1 MSKMATKGTKKTE
14 RLDVSADVTFMLPQN
29 DPMSTTNHGMD
40 NNDLHLWL
48 SQSQPAASQ
57 PTVSLD
63 ESTVSDL
70 STSAASVQTNVREIQ
85 QIIKQNN
92 NYLIKQND
100 VLFKLVNDISVHVAE
115 ISDKIDTMEKKFCA
129 ISTTV
134 KNNKDVIGE
143 VQRIVERLQKTTSEI
158 KKRPANNKSEQIE
171 MRLKTLENKLMI
183 EKKSSDT
190 AKNTNAIPTV
200 SDNVDLNENTL
211 TVHNLPYGMQ
221 DETDVNAMLH
231 DGLGLKMHVK
241 SATRA
246 PSVNYRAGVLTIDL
260 HSSDDVMNVMRRKW
274 KLRNHHR
281 YYNVYVEE
289 KDPNRDNR
297 IEESLK
303 MLIDNI
309 QYRNYNRNRYA
320 NNHHRQ

>member
-14 RLDVSADVTFMLPQN
+14 RLDVSDDVTFMLPQN

-40 NNDLHLWL
+40 NDDLHLWL

-115 ISDKIDTMEKKFCA
+115 INDKIDTMEKKFCA
-129 ISTTV
+129 ISITV

-158 KKRPANNKSEQIE
+158 KKRPSSNKSEQIE
-171 MRLKTLENKLMI
+171 MRLKTLENIIM
-183 EKKSSDT
+183 
-190 AKNTNAIPTV
+190 
-200 SDNVDLNENTL
+200 
-211 TVHNLPYGMQ
+211 HNLPYGMQ

-246 PSVNYRAGVLTIDL
+246 PSVNYSAGVPTIDL

-289 KDPNRDNR
+289 KDPSRDNR

-303 MLIDNI
+303 M
-309 QYRNYNRNRYA
+309 
-320 NNHHRQ
+320 